1 MYVYIF
7 KFQNFEAGR
16 LEAKEAALEGL
27 ITSVESCWLSD
38 TKEDGEKGGAMA
50 LPDVLLQSVVQC
62 ALALGG
68 WARPDVPSTLQLRY
82 VPYQ

>member
-1 MYVYIF
+1 V
-7 KFQNFEAGR
+7 G
-16 LEAKEAALEGL
+16 AKEAALEGL
-27 ITSVESCWLSD
+27 ITSVDSCWLSNK
-38 TKEDGEKGGAMA
+38 KEDGEKGEGEGGAMA

-82 VPYQ
+82 VCRS

>member
-1 MYVYIF
+1 
-7 KFQNFEAGR
+7 
-16 LEAKEAALEGL
+16 
-27 ITSVESCWLSD
+27 
-38 TKEDGEKGGAMA
+38 MA